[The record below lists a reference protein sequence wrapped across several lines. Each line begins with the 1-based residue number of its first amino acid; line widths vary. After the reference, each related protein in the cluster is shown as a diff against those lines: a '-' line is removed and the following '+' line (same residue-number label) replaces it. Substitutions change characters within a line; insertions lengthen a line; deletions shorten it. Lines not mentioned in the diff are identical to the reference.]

1 MPATGTCCLRQPGWQ
16 DNHKN
21 SQKGSEVLRNRIS
34 AHLAAGLVVAGTLV
48 SVQAMAFAAFS
59 STTGASLTSSVAML
73 DKAATGQAMVT
84 DVCTRKSNGSKKPY
98 THVVTVK
105 QFGAVAGVTGYELN
119 VYGPDE
125 TLAAATAATP
135 VAGGTVT
142 LVLDSSDQTVGWTFV
157 IRASRQFTAT
167 TWTSQ
172 SDPRAVPLTLPK
184 DC

>member
-1 MPATGTCCLRQPGWQ
+1 M
-16 DNHKN
+16 
-21 SQKGSEVLRNRIS
+21 LRNKIS
-34 AHLAAGLVVAGTLV
+34 AHLAAGTLV
-48 SVQAMAFAAFS
+48 SVQGMALAAFS
-59 STTGASLTSSVAML
+59 STAGASLTSSVALL

-119 VYGPDE
+119 VYGPDGNV
-125 TLAAATAATP
+125 AATTAATP

-142 LVLDSSDQTVGWTFV
+142 LTLDPSDQTDGWTFV
-157 IRASRQFTAT
+157 IRASRQFSAT

-172 SDPRAVPLTLPK
+172 SGPRTVPLTLPK